1 MLYRCLADAVVL
13 VHLSFVAFVVAGG
26 LLALRWPRA
35 AWVHVPAALWGV
47 AVEWSGAVCP
57 LTPLEVTLRQ
67 RGGEAGYSGGFV
79 EHTVLPLLYPAAL
92 THGIQ
97 LVLGLLVVAV
107 NTIVYVAVVTS
118 SARRS

>member
-13 VHLSFVAFVVAGG
+13 LHLAFVAFVVAGG

-35 AWVHVPAALWGV
+35 AWLHVPAALWGV
-47 AVEWSGAVCP
+47 AVEWSAAVCP

-79 EHTVLPLLYPAAL
+79 EHAVLPVLYPAAL

-97 LVLGLLVVAV
+97 LVLGLFVVAV
-107 NTIVYVAVVTS
+107 NTIVYVVVVKS